1 MLEKFQTIYDPD
13 ICKSYPKIE
22 LSNVFKQGLKLSLE
36 EKMRLK
42 VEKEEKMKKLK

>member
-13 ICKSYPKIE
+13 IRKSYPKIE
-22 LSNVFKQGLKLSLE
+22 LSNMFKQGLKLSLE

-42 VEKEEKMKKLK
+42 IEKEEKIKRIQ